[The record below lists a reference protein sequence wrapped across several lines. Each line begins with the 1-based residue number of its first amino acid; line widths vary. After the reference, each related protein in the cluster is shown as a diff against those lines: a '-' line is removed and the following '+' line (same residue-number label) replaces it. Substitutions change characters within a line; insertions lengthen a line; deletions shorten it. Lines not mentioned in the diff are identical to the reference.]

1 MAELTEI
8 EFWENYWQNCLLP
21 SEPDMALPFDRCLAR
36 ELTKSLSLSGGDVLE
51 IGCAPGKW
59 LAFFAKTFGMR
70 ASGIEYSAAG
80 MRATLHNF
88 ELLGLSAGTI
98 ITADFFELS
107 PSRQFDVVMSFG
119 FIEHFDDPD
128 DVVARHLSWLKPGG
142 TLVLCV
148 PNFRGIYTPLQR
160 ALDPGILEK
169 HNLSIM
175 HPDYFKALAE
185 KFSLTQLHI
194 RYIGSFEPSLPVQQ
208 RGYRTIQQLFTKGL
222 LRLAV
227 PLRRSTIWD
236 NLNHPYISSNILAIY
251 KK

>member
-8 EFWENYWQNCLLP
+8 EFWEHYWQDCPLP
-21 SEPDMALPFDRCLAR
+21 SEPDMTLPFDRCLAR
-36 ELTKSLSLSGGDVLE
+36 ELKKSLDLSGGDVLE

-59 LAFFAKTFGMR
+59 LAFFAKTFGMC

-80 MRATLHNF
+80 MHAVLRNF
-88 ELLGLSAGTI
+88 ELLGLSADTI
-98 ITADFFELS
+98 ITGDFFELL

-128 DVVARHLSWLKPGG
+128 DVVARHLAWLKPGG

-175 HPDYFKALAE
+175 RPDYFKALAE
-185 KFSLTQLHI
+185 KFSLTPLHI

-208 RGYRTIQQLFTKGL
+208 RGYRTIGQLLTKCV
-222 LRLAV
+222 LRLVV
-227 PLRRSTIWD
+227 PLRRPAIWD
-236 NLNHPYISSNILAIY
+236 SLNHPYISSNLLAIY
-251 KK
+251 RK